1 MFRMKHNGKP
11 MGKGKGPRAIA
22 WVLPFFLWPAVAVAQ
37 TLNLVANGSFEEAAW
52 CPSAYN
58 NASLRTARGWSQP
71 TQGTPDHFKACSRE
85 AGVPKN
91 VFGEQPAVEGEAYA
105 GLLLYSA
112 AKPNYREYLQSELTR
127 TLVRGEWV
135 CVSWWACAADAAKL
149 VADGM
154 GAHLGASAPG
164 LRGDGVLPVEP
175 QVDNPRFHM
184 LSDRHSWI
192 RMSDAYQAHGGE
204 RFITVGNFR
213 SPKENRVLERRD
225 ATKEA
230 SPWAYV
236 YVDDVRVEPVAGP
249 ADCSCLNRTYL
260 EEATDPPWEV
270 YLVEQVALESVLFA
284 FDESVLDAAAQGRLD
299 EVAAAMRKNR
309 YLVMEVNGH
318 TDVVGP
324 DGYNLALSERRAQA
338 VIDYLVKEG
347 VDPNR
352 LELAYHGSRLPAA
365 DNTTPDGRRQNRR
378 VEFELLQHAFLPVQ

>member
-1 MFRMKHNGKP
+1 MFQNGL
-11 MGKGKGPRAIA
+11 MHGKRKWFRAWA
-22 WVLPFFLWPAVAVAQ
+22 WALPLLACSAFGQV
-37 TLNLVANGSFEEAAW
+37 NLVVNGSFEEAAW
-52 CPSAYN
+52 CPSGYN
-58 NASLRTARGWSQP
+58 NSSLRTASGWSQP
-71 TQGTPDHFKACSRE
+71 SQGTPDHFKACSGE

-91 VFGEQPAVEGEAYA
+91 VFGEQPAVEGEAYG
-105 GLLLYSA
+105 GLLIYSA
-112 AKPNYREYLQSELTR
+112 SKPNYREYLQTELSR
-127 TLVRGEWV
+127 PLVRGEWV
-135 CVSWWACAADAAKL
+135 CVSWWVCAADAAQL

-154 GAHLGASAPG
+154 GGHLGVSAPKG
-164 LRGDGVLPVEP
+164 RGDGALQVSP
-175 QVDNPRFHM
+175 QVENPRFHM

-192 RMSDAYQAHGGE
+192 RLSDVVQAHGGE
-204 RFITVGNFR
+204 RFLTLGNFR
-213 SPKENRVLERRD
+213 VPQQNRVLERRD
-225 ATKEA
+225 APKDA

-249 ADCSCLNRTYL
+249 TECSCLNRTYL

-270 YLVEQVALESVLFA
+270 YLVERVALESVLFA
-284 FDESVLDAAAQGRLD
+284 FDEAELDAVAVGQLN

-338 VIDYLVKEG
+338 VIDYLVNEG

-352 LELAYHGSRLPAA
+352 LELAYHGSRLPVA